1 MTTNLLLY
9 LYKAISN
16 TIQQIILYSNNC
28 PRCKIL
34 KKKLDDN
41 KINYEIIDNVD
52 TMIDKGLSTVPVL
65 EINGRMLDFKEA
77 VEWVNNS

>member
-1 MTTNLLLY
+1 MD
-9 LYKAISN
+9 K
-16 TIQQIILYSNNC
+16 IILYSNNC

-34 KKKLDDN
+34 KRKLDDN
-41 KINYEIIDNVD
+41 KINYEIIDDVD

>member
-1 MTTNLLLY
+1 MD
-9 LYKAISN
+9 KV
-16 TIQQIILYSNNC
+16 ILYSNNC

-34 KKKLDDN
+34 KRKLDDN
-41 KINYEIIDNVD
+41 KINYEIIDDVD

-77 VEWVNNS
+77 VEWVNKS

>member
-1 MTTNLLLY
+1 MD
-9 LYKAISN
+9 K
-16 TIQQIILYSNNC
+16 IILYSNNC

-52 TMIDKGLSTVPVL
+52 AMIDKGLSTVPVL

>member
-1 MTTNLLLY
+1 MD
-9 LYKAISN
+9 K
-16 TIQQIILYSNNC
+16 IILYSNNC

-65 EINGRMLDFKEA
+65 EINGKMLDFKEA
-77 VEWVNNS
+77 VEWINNS

>member
-1 MTTNLLLY
+1 MD
-9 LYKAISN
+9 KV
-16 TIQQIILYSNNC
+16 ILYSNNC

-34 KKKLDDN
+34 KRKLDDN
-41 KINYEIIDNVD
+41 KINYEIIDDVD
-52 TMIDKGLSTVPVL
+52 IMIDKGLSTVPVL

>member
-1 MTTNLLLY
+1 MD
-9 LYKAISN
+9 K
-16 TIQQIILYSNNC
+16 IILYSNNC

-41 KINYEIIDNVD
+41 KINYEIIDDVD

-65 EINGRMLDFKEA
+65 EINGRMLDFREA

>member
-1 MTTNLLLY
+1 MD
-9 LYKAISN
+9 K
-16 TIQQIILYSNNC
+16 IILYSNNC

-41 KINYEIIDNVD
+41 KINYEVVDNVD
-52 TMIDKGLSTVPVL
+52 IMIDKGLSTVPVL
-65 EINGRMLDFKEA
+65 EVNNKILDFKEA

>member
-1 MTTNLLLY
+1 MD
-9 LYKAISN
+9 K
-16 TIQQIILYSNNC
+16 IILYSNNC

-41 KINYEIIDNVD
+41 IINYEIIDDVD
-52 TMIDKGLSTVPVL
+52 TMIDKGLSTVPAL

-77 VEWVNNS
+77 VEWVNKS

>member
-1 MTTNLLLY
+1 MD
-9 LYKAISN
+9 K
-16 TIQQIILYSNNC
+16 IILYSNNC

-41 KINYEIIDNVD
+41 KINYEIIDDVD

-77 VEWVNNS
+77 VEWVNKR

>member
-1 MTTNLLLY
+1 MD
-9 LYKAISN
+9 KV
-16 TIQQIILYSNNC
+16 ILYSNNC

>member
-1 MTTNLLLY
+1 MD
-9 LYKAISN
+9 K
-16 TIQQIILYSNNC
+16 IILYSNNC

-52 TMIDKGLSTVPVL
+52 AMIEKGLSTVPVL

>member
-1 MTTNLLLY
+1 MD
-9 LYKAISN
+9 KV
-16 TIQQIILYSNNC
+16 ILYSNNC

-34 KKKLDDN
+34 KRKLDDN
-41 KINYEIIDNVD
+41 KIDYEIIDDVD

-65 EINGRMLDFKEA
+65 EINDRMLDFKEA

>member
-1 MTTNLLLY
+1 MD
-9 LYKAISN
+9 KV
-16 TIQQIILYSNNC
+16 ILYSNNC

-65 EINGRMLDFKEA
+65 EINGRMLDFKDA

>member
-1 MTTNLLLY
+1 MD
-9 LYKAISN
+9 K
-16 TIQQIILYSNNC
+16 IILYSNNC

-65 EINGRMLDFKEA
+65 EINGRMLDFKDA

>member
-1 MTTNLLLY
+1 MDN
-9 LYKAISN
+9 
-16 TIQQIILYSNNC
+16 IILYSNNC

-34 KKKLDDN
+34 KKKLNDN
-41 KINYEIIDNVD
+41 KINYEIIDDVD

>member
-1 MTTNLLLY
+1 MD
-9 LYKAISN
+9 KV
-16 TIQQIILYSNNC
+16 ILYSNNC

-34 KKKLDDN
+34 KRKLDDN
-41 KINYEIIDNVD
+41 KINYEIIDDVD
-52 TMIDKGLSTVPVL
+52 TMINKGLSTVPVL

>member
-1 MTTNLLLY
+1 MN
-9 LYKAISN
+9 K
-16 TIQQIILYSNNC
+16 IILYSNNC

-34 KKKLDDN
+34 KRKLDDN
-41 KINYEIIDNVD
+41 KINYEIIDDVD

>member
-1 MTTNLLLY
+1 MD
-9 LYKAISN
+9 K
-16 TIQQIILYSNNC
+16 IILYSNNC

-77 VEWVNNS
+77 VEWINNS

>member
-1 MTTNLLLY
+1 MD
-9 LYKAISN
+9 K
-16 TIQQIILYSNNC
+16 IILYSNNC

-34 KKKLDDN
+34 KRKLDDN
-41 KINYEIIDNVD
+41 KINYEVVDNVD
-52 TMIDKGLSTVPVL
+52 IMIDKGLSTVPVL

>member
-1 MTTNLLLY
+1 MD
-9 LYKAISN
+9 K
-16 TIQQIILYSNNC
+16 IILYSNNC

-41 KINYEIIDNVD
+41 KINYEIIDDVD
-52 TMIDKGLSTVPVL
+52 TMIDKGLSTVPAL

-77 VEWVNNS
+77 VEWVNKS

>member
-1 MTTNLLLY
+1 MD
-9 LYKAISN
+9 K
-16 TIQQIILYSNNC
+16 IILYSNNC

-41 KINYEIIDNVD
+41 KINYEIIDDVD

>member
-1 MTTNLLLY
+1 MD
-9 LYKAISN
+9 K
-16 TIQQIILYSNNC
+16 IILYSNNC

-41 KINYEIIDNVD
+41 KINYEIIDDVD

-77 VEWVNNS
+77 VEWVNKS

>member
-1 MTTNLLLY
+1 MD
-9 LYKAISN
+9 K
-16 TIQQIILYSNNC
+16 IILYSNNC

-41 KINYEIIDNVD
+41 KINYEIIDDVD

-65 EINGRMLDFKEA
+65 EINGKMLDFKEA
-77 VEWVNNS
+77 VEWVNKS

>member
-1 MTTNLLLY
+1 MD
-9 LYKAISN
+9 K
-16 TIQQIILYSNNC
+16 IILYSNNC

-41 KINYEIIDNVD
+41 KINYEIIDDVD
-52 TMIDKGLSTVPVL
+52 TMIDKGLSTVPVI

>member
-1 MTTNLLLY
+1 MD
-9 LYKAISN
+9 K
-16 TIQQIILYSNNC
+16 IILYSNNC

-41 KINYEIIDNVD
+41 KINYEIIDDVD

-65 EINGRMLDFKEA
+65 EINGRMLNFKEA
-77 VEWVNNS
+77 VEWVNKS

>member
-1 MTTNLLLY
+1 MD
-9 LYKAISN
+9 K
-16 TIQQIILYSNNC
+16 IILYSNNC

-41 KINYEIIDNVD
+41 KINYEIIDDVD

-77 VEWVNNS
+77 VEWINNS

>member
-1 MTTNLLLY
+1 MD
-9 LYKAISN
+9 K
-16 TIQQIILYSNNC
+16 IILYSNNC

-34 KKKLDDN
+34 KRKLDDN
-41 KINYEIIDNVD
+41 KINYEIIDDVD

-77 VEWVNNS
+77 VEWVNKS

>member
-1 MTTNLLLY
+1 MD
-9 LYKAISN
+9 K
-16 TIQQIILYSNNC
+16 IILYSNNC

-41 KINYEIIDNVD
+41 KINYEVVDNVD
-52 TMIDKGLSTVPVL
+52 IMIDKGLSTVPVL
-65 EINGRMLDFKEA
+65 EVNNKILNFKEA

>member
-1 MTTNLLLY
+1 MD
-9 LYKAISN
+9 K
-16 TIQQIILYSNNC
+16 IILYSNNC

-41 KINYEIIDNVD
+41 KINYGIIDNVD

>member
-1 MTTNLLLY
+1 MD
-9 LYKAISN
+9 K
-16 TIQQIILYSNNC
+16 IILYSNNC

-41 KINYEIIDNVD
+41 KINYEIIDDVD
-52 TMIDKGLSTVPVL
+52 TMIDKGLSTVPAL

>member
-1 MTTNLLLY
+1 MN
-9 LYKAISN
+9 K
-16 TIQQIILYSNNC
+16 IILYSNNC

>member
-1 MTTNLLLY
+1 MD
-9 LYKAISN
+9 K
-16 TIQQIILYSNNC
+16 IILYSNNC

-41 KINYEIIDNVD
+41 KINYEVVDNVD
-52 TMIDKGLSTVPVL
+52 IMIDKGLSIVPVL
-65 EINGRMLDFKEA
+65 EVNNKILNFKEA

>member
-1 MTTNLLLY
+1 MD
-9 LYKAISN
+9 K
-16 TIQQIILYSNNC
+16 IILYSNNC

-34 KKKLDDN
+34 KRKLDDN

>member
-1 MTTNLLLY
+1 MD
-9 LYKAISN
+9 K
-16 TIQQIILYSNNC
+16 IILYSNNC

-52 TMIDKGLSTVPVL
+52 TMIEKGLSTVPVL

>member
-1 MTTNLLLY
+1 MD
-9 LYKAISN
+9 K
-16 TIQQIILYSNNC
+16 IILYSNNC

-65 EINGRMLDFKEA
+65 EINGKMLDFKEA

>member
-1 MTTNLLLY
+1 MD
-9 LYKAISN
+9 K
-16 TIQQIILYSNNC
+16 IILYSNNC

-52 TMIDKGLSTVPVL
+52 TMIEKGLSTVPVL

-77 VEWVNNS
+77 VEWVNKS

>member
-1 MTTNLLLY
+1 MD
-9 LYKAISN
+9 K
-16 TIQQIILYSNNC
+16 IILYSNNC

-41 KINYEIIDNVD
+41 KINYEVVDNVD
-52 TMIDKGLSTVPVL
+52 IMIDKGLSTVPVL